1 MACQFLM
8 YRLVIYFCLQ
18 RNSFEIHWDKYVG
31 LDMGYENY
39 EFVYLAGPEQPPE
52 NT

>member
-1 MACQFLM
+1 M
-8 YRLVIYFCLQ
+8 YTLVIYFCLQ

-31 LDMGYENY
+31 LDMGFENN
-39 EFVYLAGPEQPPE
+39 EFVYLVVPEQSQE